1 MLSET
6 VFDSED
12 LPVADRFDAW
22 QALMSR
28 THAPMQLT
36 SEDAADFRAHQRLIA
51 LGDVAVWPATFQQLV
66 FRRTPKLVRQS
77 DPENCHLSL
86 LLRGNAVASWNR
98 NEAAYAAYDI
108 HANDTSRPFDIA
120 TGAGPITTIGIEV
133 PKALLG
139 LPWGRAQYVIGRRI
153 SARDGMG
160 GLLAQFVSHLSADT
174 SAYRP
179 ADAPRLGSVLAD
191 LVTALFAS
199 SLEADDDLS
208 PETRN
213 RTLMLG
219 VKDFIRRHLND
230 RDLTPS
236 GIAAAHHIS
245 RGHLHRLFQAE
256 GTTVASFVRNQRLEA
271 ARRQLADP
279 GQAATPVHVIAAR
292 WGFKDHASFTRT
304 FRTAYGAPPTEYRHT
319 PPAPAPAPAR
329 GSAPA

>member
-6 VFDSED
+6 VFQSED

-28 THAPMQLT
+28 THAPMQMS

-98 NEAAYAAYDI
+98 NEAAYSAYDLHI
-108 HANDTSRPFDIA
+108 NDTSLPFEIA
-120 TGAGPITTIGIEV
+120 TGRGPITTIGIEV

-139 LPWGRAQYVIGRRI
+139 LPWGSAQSVIGRRI

-160 GLLAQFVSHLSADT
+160 FLLAQFVSQLSADT
-174 SAYRP
+174 RAYRP
-179 ADAPRLGSVLAD
+179 ADAPRLGSVLAE
-191 LVTALFAS
+191 LVTALFAHA
-199 SLEADDDLS
+199 LEAQDALA
-208 PETRN
+208 PETRD
-213 RTLMLG
+213 RTVTLG
-219 VKDFIRRHLND
+219 VKDFIRRRLHD
-230 RDLTPS
+230 CELTPS
-236 GIAAAHHIS
+236 AIAAAHHIS

-256 GTTVASFVRNQRLEA
+256 GTTVASYIRDQRLEA
-271 ARRQLADP
+271 ARRELADP
-279 GQAATPVHVIAAR
+279 AQAATPVHVIAAR
-292 WGFKDHASFTRT
+292 WGFKDHTTFTRT
-304 FRTAYGAPPTEYRHT
+304 FRTAYGAPPRDFRRR
-319 PPAPAPAPAR
+319 PPDPR
-329 GSAPA
+329 RTHG